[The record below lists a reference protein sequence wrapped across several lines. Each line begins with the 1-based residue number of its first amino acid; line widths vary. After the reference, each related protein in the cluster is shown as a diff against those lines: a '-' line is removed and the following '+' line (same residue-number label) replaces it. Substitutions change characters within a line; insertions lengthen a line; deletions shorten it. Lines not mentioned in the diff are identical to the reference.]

1 MRNYDFHQL
10 LSPEEFAHLVTDI
23 IEIKEDVTLRVTP
36 KGKDGGVDFHDETY
50 TIIGQVKN
58 YKDDFHQLKSALKKE
73 LSKVRRLKP
82 KCYLLI
88 TATTCSDKR
97 KKELVSMFEGYLKE
111 CDILDKE
118 DLNRLLSKDA
128 YHRLEVSY
136 LNLLVPNITVLLH
149 SLDKVLHKD
158 IYTQTE
164 IELRKIKKEYSLF
177 APTNVFFEAL
187 TRLQEQKI
195 IIISGEPGV
204 GKSMLGRRLCS
215 YFINQEKDIQ
225 FAKVRSV
232 EELYEIY
239 DADIKQIYFFDD
251 FWGEIEFDFQI
262 TPETERKLIDF
273 INYIIESNNKW
284 LVITT
289 REYILNEGL
298 IKNNKTAKDYLS
310 HRFRFEL
317 TGLTKKDK
325 FDILYHHLRKT
336 ELSFNQMHDLLE
348 SWQLIIE
355 HKNYSPRLVEMYLLD
370 QKHPKD
376 MESSEFCSNFIKFLD
391 SPYAYWEEVLEKL
404 SFENILFLIL
414 LSLEENE
421 IKLSYM
427 RQRMYE
433 ILKDHTYSFKD
444 NIKIL
449 EDSFILVTKK
459 EETLGIKLKNP
470 SYRDFLLTYFGR
482 NYLQYLPNLLS
493 LQLSTSQICLLLE
506 NILKESPND
515 CIDSC
520 YEQLENRFLNKLN
533 SLEEYNIDFKIY
545 ILSKIAEHLNFK
557 HFSKISIYIL
567 DFIKERYDN
576 IDELFSDYVENYYLF
591 PHLID
596 QVQHSYPL
604 EKYVKTFID
613 AYVENIYSMEMFL
626 AFLDWKKISPTIFAD
641 YLKLNKD
648 RIQASLDLAIS
659 NDIEFYAEVEDGESL
674 DGLIVDMDN
683 VKMEIG
689 MSCSKEVMEKVD
701 NLSNDINWTWESYDT
716 AENAKKKSNEVPL
729 TKEEKQKIQNQII
742 ELVGENQSLNH
753 TEIKK
758 RIEDSEYSE
767 IQRKRLQRVFKQYY
781 RLINSLLYSKT
792 SFDLMASYLGKYS
805 LSTED
810 DIFYTKFVDY
820 LVVQSN
826 MTKEEFK
833 DIKILALHLLNENK
847 NLFTIEDCIQLFDVD
862 FHSHILSSSF
872 FVKRGEWYHF
882 IHPYIQYYLVLKIYP
897 KCQFLL
903 SVDQLV
909 IAFYNNID
917 EWRTL
922 GYYNISSI
930 EVEQLIDQIY
940 SDLWNYFSKILLKE
954 FIKEIDDT
962 SPLTI
967 ATTILKFFN
976 MQYYYELDGSTHGNY
991 KNPIFYDVIE
1001 KEFNIDLA
1009 SYFDQYAFSD
1019 EIGKYIEDNG
1029 EWFHVNEHLSKKKF
1043 QKVLISSGVVKE
1055 LNELYHHIRKFI
1067 ETNESKV
1074 VDGVRS

>member
-10 LSPEEFAHLVTDI
+10 LSPEEFAHLATDM

-58 YKDDFHQLKSALKKE
+58 YKDDFNQLKSALKQE

-82 KCYLLI
+82 KRYLLI

-97 KKELVSMFEGYLKE
+97 KKELVEMFEGYLKE

-128 YHRLEVSY
+128 YHRLEISY
-136 LNLLVPNITVLLH
+136 LNLLIPNITVLLH

-164 IELRKIKKEYSLF
+164 IELKKIKKEYSLF
-177 APTNVFFEAL
+177 ASTNVFFEAL

-215 YFINQEKDIQ
+215 YFINQEEDIQ
-225 FAKVRSV
+225 FVKVSSV

-273 INYIIESNNKW
+273 INYIIESDNKW

-325 FDILYHHLRKT
+325 FDILYHHLCKT
-336 ELSFNQMHDLLE
+336 ELSFHQMHDLLE

-370 QKHPKD
+370 QKHPKN

-391 SPYAYWEEVLEKL
+391 SPYSYWEEVLEKL

-421 IKLSYM
+421 VKLSYM
-427 RQRMYE
+427 QQRMYE

-459 EETLGIKLKNP
+459 EETLEIKLKNP

-482 NYLQYLPNLLS
+482 NYLQYLPKLLS

-506 NILKESPND
+506 SILKENSND
-515 CIDSC
+515 CKDSY
-520 YEQLENRFLNKLN
+520 YEQLENRFLNKLD
-533 SLEEYNIDFKIY
+533 SLEEYNIDFKTY
-545 ILSKIAEHLNFK
+545 ILSKVAKCINFK
-557 HFSKISIYIL
+557 YFSKISIYIL

-576 IDELFSDYVENYYLF
+576 VDELFSEYVENYYLF

-596 QVQHSYPL
+596 QVQLSYSL
-604 EKYVKTFID
+604 EKYAETFIN
-613 AYVENIYSMEMFL
+613 AYIENIYSMEMFL
-626 AFLDWKKISPTIFAD
+626 AFLDWKKIYPTIFD
-641 YLKLNKD
+641 RYLKINKD
-648 RIQASLDLAIS
+648 KVQDSLNLAVS
-659 NDIEFYAEVEDGESL
+659 NDVEFYAEVEDGESL
-674 DGLIVDMDN
+674 DGLIIDMEN

-689 MSCSKEVMEKVD
+689 MSCSKELMEEVD
-701 NLSNDINWTWESYDT
+701 NLSKGINWSWESYDT
-716 AENAKKKSNEVPL
+716 DEKTENESSEVSL
-729 TKEEKQKIQNQII
+729 TKEEKQKIQNQMT
-742 ELVGENQSLNH
+742 ELVGENQGLIYN
-753 TEIKK
+753 EIKK
-758 RIEDSEYSE
+758 RIENSEYSE
-767 IQRKRLQRVFKQYY
+767 IQRKRLQRVFKQFYG
-781 RLINSLLYSKT
+781 ITNSLLYAKT
-792 SFDLMASYLGKYS
+792 SFDLMASYLEKHPVS
-805 LSTED
+805 VKERV
-810 DIFYTKFVDY
+810 FYDKFVDY
-820 LVVQSN
+820 LVVQSH
-826 MTKEEFK
+826 MTKEEFQ
-833 DIKILALHLLNENK
+833 DVQILALHLLNENK
-847 NLFTIEDCIQLFDVD
+847 ILFTIEDCAQLFDID
-862 FHSHILSSSF
+862 FNPHILSSLF

-882 IHPYIQYYLVLKIYP
+882 IHPYIQYYLVLRIYP

-903 SVDQLV
+903 SIDQLV
-909 IAFYNNID
+909 IVLYNNVN

-922 GYYNISSI
+922 DYYNISSTD
-930 EVEQLIDQIY
+930 VEQLISQI
-940 SDLWNYFSKILLKE
+940 SPDLWNYFSKILLKE
-954 FIKEIDDT
+954 FIKEIDTT
-962 SPLTI
+962 SPLII
-967 ATTILKFFN
+967 ATSILKFFD
-976 MQYYYELDGSTHGNY
+976 MQFHYEDYGGTTGNY

-1001 KEFNIDLA
+1001 QRFNIDLA
-1009 SYFDQYAFSD
+1009 FYFDQYEFSD
-1019 EIGKYIEDNG
+1019 EIGKYIEAQG
-1029 EWFHVNEHLSKKKF
+1029 ECFNVNEHLSKKKF
-1043 QKVLISSGVVKE
+1043 QKLLISSGVVKE

-1067 ETNESKV
+1067 EPNENKV
-1074 VDGVRS
+1074 VDDVRF